1 MKFMDRPSSEK
12 VLRPSS
18 MTSYRRPGGDAAG
31 QINQHIKTQKPAGAV
46 IRAEDLPFWQS
57 GTSCLDAAKVALE
70 KVHQDIP
77 RIVAEERAKARE
89 AGWDA
94 GKKEAIEWMAQMKV
108 RAQSHHERLN
118 KDIAELVI
126 QIVAEIVGEM
136 KPSQAVSSAVLN
148 ALKTIDLGD
157 VFNLYVAPDAFDDV
171 REKLGS
177 ALDPATQSKLA
188 LRQDPK
194 LPPTSCRLV
203 SEFGVVDLS
212 IEKQLAILASSLR
225 TAGVGLEL

>member
-1 MKFMDRPSSEK
+1 
-12 VLRPSS
+12 
-18 MTSYRRPGGDAAG
+18 
-31 QINQHIKTQKPAGAV
+31 
-46 IRAEDLPFWQS
+46 
-57 GTSCLDAAKVALE
+57 
-70 KVHQDIP
+70 
-77 RIVAEERAKARE
+77 
-89 AGWDA
+89 
-94 GKKEAIEWMAQMKV
+94 
-108 RAQSHHERLN
+108 
-118 KDIAELVI
+118 
-126 QIVAEIVGEM
+126 M